1 MPGRDGCLG
10 GMDAWAAGRDEMPG
24 RDGCLGRRAGW
35 MPGRGGCLGRRAGW
49 MPGPPMPVFETR
61 PCGLLEL
68 SAENRDESVARGKKD
83 ERSAIKYQNRCLPCR
98 RHRCT

>member
-1 MPGRDGCLG
+1 MPGGMRCLG
-10 GMDAWAAGRDEMPG
+10 GMDAWVAGRG
-24 RDGCLGRRAGW
+24 GCLGGVDAW
-35 MPGRGGCLGRRAGW
+35 AAGRGGCLGRRAGW